1 MGRGLF
7 VLRVSR
13 SVGVRK
19 IAVSRRRAP
28 PAAPLVLAIIV
39 FFGTPTRLTQQDLGS
54 LLAQQPGVTERARA
68 FFFASPFATL
78 KTATFSPPVRPI
90 GSAIPT
96 FQVHFDP
103 DITGSIP
110 RNNVAAFDWTGFDVS
125 LDDEVFQIPVVNRAK
140 KGDLLKRMPVAL
152 APAEPVAPPKPIDT
166 AVLEAPPVPLEPN
179 SDFDVAMP
187 LEPEAPAIAE
197 VAVPAGPRADV
208 AGTMLEPAGTER
220 IPSWSMYRVSRLLF
234 GTDEDILPPAPFQHR
249 APVKLAALP
258 GAAAEIGSVAPK
270 GLVTGEENRPKSP
283 AEQLKLAGAPR
294 AKAEKCLAEAVYFES
309 RGEVVRGQVAVA
321 QVVVNRAFSG
331 YYPADICGVVYQ
343 NAHRHLACQ
352 FTFACDG
359 IRDVITEPDMW
370 EQAKRIAREM
380 LDGKIWL
387 SEVGKATHYHAF
399 WVRPVWV
406 REMRTIQRIGVH
418 TFYRPRKWE
427 DG

>member
-7 VLRVSR
+7 VSRVLR
-13 SVGVRK
+13 SVGVQNV
-19 IAVSRRRAP
+19 AVSRRRIT
-28 PAAPLVLAIIV
+28 PAAPLALAIVV
-39 FFGTPTRLTQQDLGS
+39 FFGTPSRITQQDLGS

-68 FFFASPFATL
+68 FFLASPFATL
-78 KTATFSPPVRPI
+78 KTATFSPVRPI
-90 GSAIPT
+90 GSTIPM
-96 FQVHFDP
+96 FRVHFDP

-140 KGDLLKRMPVAL
+140 KGDLLKRLPVAL
-152 APAEPVAPPKPIDT
+152 APAEPVEPLKPVDT
-166 AVLEAPPVPLEPN
+166 ATLEAPPVPVEPN

-187 LEPEAPAIAE
+187 LQSEHPAIAE

-208 AGTMLEPAGTER
+208 AGTMLEPAGTEK
-220 IPSWSMYRVSRLLF
+220 IPSWNMYRVSRLLF
-234 GTDEDILPPAPFQHR
+234 GTDEDILPPSAFEHR
-249 APVKLAALP
+249 APVNLAALP

-283 AEQLKLAGAPR
+283 AEQFKLVGAPR
-294 AKAEKCLAEAVYFES
+294 AKAEKCLAEAIYFES
-309 RGEVVRGQVAVA
+309 RGEVERGQVAVA
-321 QVVVNRAFSG
+321 QVVVNRALSG
-331 YYPADICGVVYQ
+331 YYPADVCGVVYQ

-359 IRDVITEPDMW
+359 IPDRITEPAMW
-370 EQAKRIAREM
+370 EQAKRIARDM

>member
-1 MGRGLF
+1 M
-7 VLRVSR
+7 
-13 SVGVRK
+13 
-19 IAVSRRRAP
+19 
-28 PAAPLVLAIIV
+28 APLVLAIIV
-39 FFGTPTRLTQQDLGS
+39 FFGTPTHLTQQDLGS
-54 LLAQQPGVTERARA
+54 LLAQQPGVTERART
-68 FFFASPFATL
+68 FFLASPFATL
-78 KTATFSPPVRPI
+78 KMATFSPVQPV
-90 GSAIPT
+90 GSMIPT
-96 FQVHFDP
+96 LRVHFDP

-152 APAEPVAPPKPIDT
+152 APAEPVAAPEPVDIAT
-166 AVLEAPPVPLEPN
+166 LEAPAIPKEPN

-187 LEPEAPAIAE
+187 LEPEQPAIAE
-197 VAVPAGPRADV
+197 IAVPAGPRADV
-208 AGTMLEPAGTER
+208 AGTMLEPAGTEK

-234 GTDEDILPPAPFQHR
+234 GTDEDILPPAPFEHR
-249 APVKLAALP
+249 APLKLAALP
-258 GAAAEIGSVAPK
+258 GAAAEIGSVASK

-309 RGEVVRGQVAVA
+309 RGEIVRGQIAVA
-321 QVVVNRAFSG
+321 QVVVNRSLSG

-359 IRDVITEPDMW
+359 IPDVITEPDMW
-370 EQAKRIAREM
+370 EQAKRIARDM